1 MSQDRPEEVERRLE
15 EDRAQID
22 RTLDALQ
29 SRLSPGQL
37 LDQAMGYMRSSGGEV
52 GSNLVNTAK
61 QNPFPL
67 ILTSVGLAWLMA
79 TTSSSQNGQA
89 QRGDG
94 QRGDGRVHA
103 AQKEAIERARAAG
116 ASVTRA
122 AEETEEAFQARV
134 AEAKARAL
142 AMKREA
148 EESTESFKQ
157 RVEEYIRRAEEAAS
171 DLGDRARDG
180 WDSGTHAAAE
190 QARSLRANAGDAQVR
205 LREWYSSEPLLA
217 GAIGIAAGTVIAA
230 LVPATRQEQ
239 RLLGSYGDSVR
250 EQAADVASRA
260 AEHGKSAAA
269 ESSRAAVR
277 AAEDTAR
284 ETVGSKP
291 GDKTKPGSETAAKP
305 GRGSQGPS
313 G

>member
-1 MSQDRPEEVERRLE
+1 MSQDRPEEVERQLE

-22 RTLDALQ
+22 RTLEALQ

-37 LDQAMGYMRSSGGEV
+37 LDQAMTYMRSSGGEV
-52 GSNLVNTAK
+52 GSTLVNSAK

-94 QRGDGRVHA
+94 QRGDGRGHA

-122 AEETEEAFQARV
+122 AEETEEAFQSRV

-157 RVEEYIRRAEEAAS
+157 RVEEYLHRAEEAVS
-171 DLGDRARDG
+171 DLGDRARHS
-180 WDSGTHAAAE
+180 WDSGKHAASE
-190 QARSLRANAGDAQVR
+190 QARSFRANADDAQVR
-205 LREWYSSEPLLA
+205 VREWYTSEPLLA

-230 LVPATRQEQ
+230 LVPATRQEK
-239 RLLGSYGDSVR
+239 RLLGSYGDSMR

-260 AEHGKSAAA
+260 VEHGKSAAA

-284 ETVGSKP
+284 EAVGSPNPGDKSKP
-291 GDKTKPGSETAAKP
+291 GGEAAKP